1 MKRRQFLAT
10 CALAGLLGA
19 CGASPDTSGGPA
31 GDQAAAQQFLTER
44 NGGTPVALGL
54 PKDGPLVGIVQSVD
68 GQSLIVK
75 EPLGGVTTTVR
86 LAADAK
92 IRKSVAALPG
102 EIRAGAI
109 ITAFGA
115 QDGDAYRA
123 DMIQLGGG
131 DTPFMIARDLPGDPA
146 PPSAAGPSAAPAGDK
161 MIVGS
166 PGAQTHAVSGTVEQA
181 DGATLVVKANDGT
194 TTTVR
199 LAEGTKITKQADV
212 PLAELHA
219 GDLIAATGAP
229 SGDYFQA
236 TQVQIMP
243 AAQQP

>member
-1 MKRRQFLAT
+1 MKRWQFLAA

-19 CGASPDTSGGPA
+19 CGSSPNTSGGPA
-31 GDQAAAQQFLTER
+31 SDQAAAQQFLTER
-44 NGGTPVALGL
+44 NGGTPVALGM

-68 GQSLIVK
+68 GQSLVVK
-75 EPLGGVTTTVR
+75 DPLGGVMTTVR

-92 IRKSVAALPG
+92 IRKSVAAQPG
-102 EIRAGAI
+102 EIKAGAT

-115 QDGDAYRA
+115 PDGDVYRA

-131 DTPFMIARDLPGDPA
+131 DTPFMLARDLSGDA
-146 PPSAAGPSAAPAGDK
+146 PPAGDK
-161 MIVGS
+161 MIVGAG
-166 PGAQTHAVSGTVEQA
+166 GAESGVVSGTVEQA
-181 DGATLVVKANDGT
+181 DGTTLVVKAKDGT

-199 LAEGTKITKQADV
+199 LAEGAQIAKQADV
-212 PLAELHA
+212 PLAELHT

-229 SGDYFQA
+229 SGDHFEA